1 MTGQHHFAALP
12 GDCRIWAIAA
22 IHGEAD
28 RLAALHRHLFDQ
40 YKAGDRIVYLGN
52 YCGCGPRVGDTIDGL
67 LGFRRQIMA
76 KFGDDGEALVYLRG
90 QQEEMWQKLLQLQF
104 APNPPQVLQWML
116 DQGIGTTIAAYGGDP
131 KAGFAAAREGIL
143 SLTRWT
149 AALRQ
154 AMRVHDGH
162 TALMSTLKHA
172 AYTDGDRLLFV
183 HAGVDPS
190 RPLSAQADSFWWGA
204 PGFASMSEP
213 YNGYKLVVRGFD
225 RRRAGVKVG
234 SHTATL
240 DGGCGFGGPLVAA
253 CFAPDGTVATM
264 LEG

>member
-1 MTGQHHFAALP
+1 MTGQHTFAALP
-12 GDCRIWAIAA
+12 GDCRIWAVAS
-22 IHGEAD
+22 IHGEAL
-28 RLAALHRHLFDQ
+28 RLTALHGHLMERLQ
-40 YKAGDRIVYLGN
+40 AGDRIVYLGN
-52 YCGCGPRVGDTIDGL
+52 YCGCGPQVRETLDEL
-67 LGFRRQIMA
+67 LEFRRRVMA
-76 KFGDDGEALVYLRG
+76 RFSDDGGALVYLRG

-116 DQGIGTTIAAYGGDP
+116 DQGVGATIAAYGGDSR
-131 KAGFAAAREGIL
+131 AGFSAAREGIL

-149 AALRQ
+149 TALRQ
-154 AMRVHDGH
+154 AMRGHDGH
-162 TALMSTLKHA
+162 TGLMSTLKHA
-172 AYTDGDRLLFV
+172 AYTGGDRLLFV

-204 PGFASMSEP
+204 PGFATMSEP

-225 RRRAGVKVG
+225 RRRQGVTVG
-234 SHTATL
+234 AHSATL

-253 CFAPDGTVATM
+253 CFDADGKPGEF

>member
-1 MTGQHHFAALP
+1 MTGHNTFATLP
-12 GDCRIWAIAA
+12 SDRRIWAVAA
-22 IHGEAD
+22 VHGEAL
-28 RLAALHRHLFDQ
+28 RLTALHRHLTERLQ
-40 YKAGDRIVYLGN
+40 EGDRIVYLGN
-52 YCGCGPRVGDTIDGL
+52 YVGRGPQVRETIDEL
-67 LGFRRQIMA
+67 LDFRRRAMA
-76 KFGDDGEALVYLRG
+76 RFTDDGGIITYLRG

-116 DQGIGTTIAAYGGDP
+116 DQGVGATIAAYGGDSR
-131 KAGFAAAREGIL
+131 AGFAAAREGIL

-154 AMRVHDGH
+154 SMRGHDGH

-172 AYTDGDRLLFV
+172 AYTEGDKLLFV

-204 PGFASMSEP
+204 PGFATLKEP

-225 RRRAGVKVG
+225 RRREGVTVG
-234 SHTATL
+234 DFSASL
-240 DGGCGFGGPLVAA
+240 DGGCGFGGALVAA
-253 CFAPDGTVATM
+253 CFDTDGKPGEI